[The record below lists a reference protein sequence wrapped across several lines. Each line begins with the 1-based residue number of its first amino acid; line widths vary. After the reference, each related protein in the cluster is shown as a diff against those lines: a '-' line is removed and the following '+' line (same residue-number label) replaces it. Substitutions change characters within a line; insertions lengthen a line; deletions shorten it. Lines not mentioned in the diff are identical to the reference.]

1 VGVFVP
7 WGVLDMICECG
18 SGKWGEGYKDEAGG

>member
-1 VGVFVP
+1 VFVP

-18 SGKWGEGYKDEAGG
+18 SGRWGEAYEDEAGG